1 MGGGFGLIML
11 VLVVAVAMRS
21 VLSKTRGDERQGPI
35 RDDDL
40 VETTRS
46 SAGPKN
52 VTVEPEILKKSKEEV
67 NEDFGYDIIRQAAD
81 KHDNCIE
88 GHYEESADFMK
99 TVQDLMVMGPNCS
112 MSYERDFISEG
123 EKMLSGY
130 VGDKKSA

>member
-1 MGGGFGLIML
+1 MGGGFISFLFLIIIVAGLRTL
-11 VLVVAVAMRS
+11 
-21 VLSKTRGDERQGPI
+21 LSKGKDNAKRGPI

-46 SAGPKN
+46 STGPKN

-112 MSYERDFISEG
+112 MSYERDFIAEG